1 MKNSYILH
9 NIYDKYMIFNVLHVC
24 SGVCS
29 RSIVS
34 TLLHIIRS
42 VYQIFAQFGSPK
54 NNEKKFLRV
63 APAPILDGR
72 GVPPAPL

>member
-9 NIYDKYMIFNVLHVC
+9 NIYDKYMIFNVLNVC

-42 VYQIFAQFGSPK
+42 VYQIFA
-54 NNEKKFLRV
+54 
-63 APAPILDGR
+63 
-72 GVPPAPL
+72 